1 MKKGFTLAEVLIT
14 LGIIGVV
21 AAMTLPVLTK
31 KYKRHVTGARLKA
44 AYSILSQALT
54 MSEVKNGQAEY
65 WDVPSNVNEFKDYM
79 MKYFAPYIR
88 HIETGTKSGYFPI
101 DNGIAPY
108 LKLNNGTILY
118 FHKGGGYD
126 LIIDVNGIDPPNKS
140 GYDIFYFL
148 LNTLNSP
155 SYRKGFHPIRPPKVE
170 NRNSLF
176 TLCKSEP
183 NYCAALIEYDGW
195 VVKDDYPYNL

>member
-1 MKKGFTLAEVLIT
+1 MRKGFTLAEVLIT

-31 KYKRHVTGARLKA
+31 KYKRHIAGTRLRS

-54 MSEVKNGQAEY
+54 MSEAKNGSAEY
-65 WDVPSNVNEFKDYM
+65 WTVPSNGEELNDYM
-79 MKYFAPYIR
+79 MKYFAPYIK

-101 DNGIAPY
+101 DNGNAPY

-126 LIIDVNGIDPPNKS
+126 LIIDINGIAAPNKS
-140 GYDIFYFL
+140 GYDIFFFL
-148 LNTLNSP
+148 LNGMDSP
-155 SYRKGFHPIRPPKVE
+155 SYRKGFHPIRSQNVE

-176 TLCKSEP
+176 SLCKSEP